1 MNEKIIDRLYQYL
14 DYKGIKKTRFEK
26 EIGLSNG
33 YLGTQKRRN
42 ADLGEGVIQKII
54 DNSPDLSV
62 VWFVCGNG
70 EMLNYS
76 EETMNDKVNN
86 SISLEKKDSQIKQR
100 LLNYLKHNQ
109 VDIDTFCLKTS
120 FSKSFL
126 NHNYELS
133 ESEII
138 QIATTFDEL
147 NLEWLLLGKGQMNKQ
162 VVAIDNDAHI
172 SKIQE
177 LMSVIRDKDKII
189 KLQEKLLS
197 HDCIDEKIQN
207 AG

>member
-197 HDCIDEKIQN
+197 HDCIDEKMQN